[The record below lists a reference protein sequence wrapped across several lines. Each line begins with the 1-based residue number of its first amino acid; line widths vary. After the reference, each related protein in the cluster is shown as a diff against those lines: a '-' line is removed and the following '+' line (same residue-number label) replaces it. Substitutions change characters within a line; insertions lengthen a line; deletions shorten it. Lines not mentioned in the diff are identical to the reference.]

1 LITAEKLGAAGLAAI
16 DALGLGI
23 GVFAGEGTFGAGF
36 AEDAVLERAQLGA
49 PLGLGLSDFAYLSGR
64 IVLRVSH
71 VCLSCV
77 LLTTVLT
84 YADAM
89 PVPAVELEVG
99 NRTVRVTSPDKIYFP
114 EVGLTKLDIVSY
126 VIAVGDGIFAA
137 LKNRPV
143 TMERWPGG
151 YRPDVKLST
160 RSDSHGEAFY
170 QKRAPSKGMPDWV
183 ETVTITFPSGRTAD
197 EVCATEL
204 ATIAWMANLGT
215 LRYHPWPVTKADTEK
230 VDQLRIDLDPQPGTN
245 FADAARAAHELRSV
259 LADADLVG
267 FPKTSGGRGVHVFVP
282 IQPTYGFIEARHAVI
297 ALGRELSR
305 RMPDHVTV
313 SWWKEERGA
322 RIFVDFNQMA
332 RDRTIASAYS
342 IRPTPTAMVSA
353 PLTWDEL
360 SDVAPEDFTVSS
372 MPARFTEVGDVWRP
386 FYELEL
392 RSIDAALEMYARDE
406 RELGTGKYG
415 GAEMPYPPDYP
426 KMPGEPS
433 RVQPSRMTNETREK
447 EGLA

>member
-1 LITAEKLGAAGLAAI
+1 
-16 DALGLGI
+16 
-23 GVFAGEGTFGAGF
+23 
-36 AEDAVLERAQLGA
+36 
-49 PLGLGLSDFAYLSGR
+49 
-64 IVLRVSH
+64 
-71 VCLSCV
+71 
-77 LLTTVLT
+77 
-84 YADAM
+84 M
-89 PVPAVELEVG
+89 
-99 NRTVRVTSPDKIYFP
+99 
-114 EVGLTKLDIVSY
+114 SY

-137 LKNRPV
+137 LKDRPV

-160 RSDSHGEAFY
+160 RGDHHGEAFY

-215 LRYHPWPVTKADTEK
+215 LRYHPWPVTRADTEK
-230 VDQLRIDLDPQPGTN
+230 VDQLRIDLDPQPGTD
-245 FADAARAAHELRSV
+245 FSDAVRAAHELRAV
-259 LADADLVG
+259 LDDAGLVG

-282 IQPTYGFIEARHAVI
+282 IEPTYGFIEARHAVI

-305 RMPDHVTV
+305 RMPDHVTIN
-313 SWWKEERGA
+313 WWKEERGE

-342 IRPTPTAMVSA
+342 IRPTLDRGRLRAVDLGRVGRRRPGGLHGRLRCPT
-353 PLTWDEL
+353 
-360 SDVAPEDFTVSS
+360 
-372 MPARFTEVGDVWRP
+372 RFAEVGDVCGDP
-386 FYELEL
+386 STTTTP
-392 RSIDAALEMYARDE
+392 RSIDGALEMYARDE

-433 RVQPSRMTNETREK
+433 RVQPSRARSDNPDFT
-447 EGLA
+447 

>member
-1 LITAEKLGAAGLAAI
+1 
-16 DALGLGI
+16 
-23 GVFAGEGTFGAGF
+23 
-36 AEDAVLERAQLGA
+36 
-49 PLGLGLSDFAYLSGR
+49 
-64 IVLRVSH
+64 
-71 VCLSCV
+71 
-77 LLTTVLT
+77 
-84 YADAM
+84 M

-114 EVGLTKLDIVSY
+114 DVGLTKLDIVSY

-137 LKNRPV
+137 LKDRPV

-215 LRYHPWPVTKADTEK
+215 LRYHPWPVTKSNTEK
-230 VDQLRIDLDPQPGTN
+230 VDQLRIDLDPQPGTD
-245 FADAARAAHELRSV
+245 FADA
-259 LADADLVG
+259 
-267 FPKTSGGRGVHVFVP
+267 VP

-342 IRPTPTAMVSA
+342 IRPTPTALVSA

-360 SDVAPEDFTVSS
+360 SDVAPQDFTVSS
-372 MPARFTEVGDVWRP
+372 MPARFADVGDAWRP
-386 FYELEL
+386 FYELEP

-406 RELGTGKYG
+406 RDLGTGKYG

>member
-1 LITAEKLGAAGLAAI
+1 
-16 DALGLGI
+16 
-23 GVFAGEGTFGAGF
+23 
-36 AEDAVLERAQLGA
+36 
-49 PLGLGLSDFAYLSGR
+49 
-64 IVLRVSH
+64 
-71 VCLSCV
+71 
-77 LLTTVLT
+77 
-84 YADAM
+84 M
-89 PVPAVELEVG
+89 PMPAVELEVG

-114 EVGLTKLDIVSY
+114 EVGLTKLDVVSY
-126 VIAVGDGIFAA
+126 VVAVGDGIFPA
-137 LKNRPV
+137 LRDRPV

-160 RSDSHGEAFY
+160 RGDHHGEAFY

-215 LRYHPWPVTKADTEK
+215 LRYHPWPVTRVNTEK
-230 VDQLRIDLDPQPGTN
+230 VDQLRIDLDPQPGTD
-245 FADAARAAHELRSV
+245 FTDAVRAAHELRSV

-282 IQPTYGFIEARHAVI
+282 IEPTYGFIEARHAVI
-297 ALGRELSR
+297 AIGRELSR

-342 IRPTPTAMVSA
+342 IRPTPTAVVSA
-353 PLTWDEL
+353 PLTWEEL

-372 MPARFTEVGDVWRP
+372 MPGRFAEIGDAWRS
-386 FYELEL
+386 FYALEP
-392 RSIDAALEMYARDE
+392 RSLDTALEMYTRDE

-426 KMPGEPS
+426 KMPGEPA